1 MAETGRVAQRTGTLA
16 KGRPAEGLYDP
27 AFEHDACGVAFV
39 ADIAG
44 RRDHRTV
51 SRGLAALI
59 NLEHRGARGAEPNT
73 GDGAG
78 ILIQVPDGL
87 YRPLLA
93 EAGVELPPAG
103 RYAVGNAFL
112 PADADPADLEVIV
125 AHVAAEEGLEVLAWR
140 ELPVDPDGAGI
151 GPTARAVM
159 PRFRQLFVG
168 LPPEVDHVVDTP
180 NAGDDDAGIVLTLE
194 RRAFA
199 LRKRVEHESRTAGV
213 ETYFPSLSGR
223 TVVYKGMLAEEQVEP
238 FFADLAD
245 ERTTSSIALVHSRFS
260 TNTFPAWSL
269 AHPYRYLAH
278 NGEINT
284 LRGNRNW
291 MAARESMLA
300 TGAFGEADLDR
311 LFPIVTPDASDSAT
325 FDEVLELLH
334 LGGRTLPHAVLMM
347 IPEAWEN
354 HAEMDTARRAFY
366 RYHSTLM
373 EAWDGPALAAFT
385 DGSVIGAVLDRNGLR
400 PARYWVTE
408 DGLVVLGSEVGVLDI
423 DPSTIVRKGRLE
435 PGRMFLVD
443 TVGRRIVDD
452 DEIKGELAAEH
463 PYDEW
468 LHAGMVELAD
478 LPSRSRDKFDRHVLV
493 RRQQTFGYT
502 GEEVS
507 LLLRPMA
514 QSGAEATGSMGNDA
528 PLAPF
533 SSRSRAA
540 VRLLHPALR
549 AGHQPAAGRLSARSS
564 SLRCRCTSGR
574 RPTCSTPRPR
584 RAVAS
589 CCRCR
594 WWTTTSSRSSPA
606 STTTAT
612 CRASRPTSS
621 PGSTT
626 SRAAGTR
633 CVPGSTEIRQEVSAA
648 VEDGARRDHPDGPRL
663 RRRPRAD
670 PVVAAHRCGAPPPR
684 PREEPHARRPRRRG
698 RRRPRDPPRRAAAG
712 LRRERGEPLPRA
724 GHRRRPHRPRRDHRR
739 HLRTPRPAT
748 WSRRWPRA
756 CAR

>member
-1 MAETGRVAQRTGTLA
+1 MEFGREAQRSGPV
-16 KGRPAEGLYDP
+16 GPRRSQGLYDP
-27 AFEHDACGVAFV
+27 AYEHDACGVAFV

-51 SRGLAALI
+51 SRGLTALI
-59 NLEHRGARGAEPNT
+59 NLEHRGARGAEPET

-93 EAGVELPPAG
+93 ETGVELPPAG

-112 PADADPADLEVIV
+112 PSDADPADVEAIV
-125 AHVAAEEGLEVLAWR
+125 AQVAAEEGLEVLAWR
-140 ELPVDPDGAGI
+140 ELPVDPDRAGI

-168 LPPEVDHVVDTP
+168 LPPHVDEVVDTP

-199 LRKRVEHESRTAGV
+199 LRKRVEHSARAAGV

-223 TVVYKGMLAEEQVEP
+223 TVVYKGMLAEEQLEP

-300 TGAFGEADLDR
+300 TGAFGEAELDR

-354 HAEMDTARRAFY
+354 HAEMDPARRAFY
-366 RYHSTLM
+366 RSHSTLM

-400 PARYWVTE
+400 PGRYWITD
-408 DGLVVLGSEVGVLDI
+408 DGLVVLASETGVLDL
-423 DPSTIVRKGRLE
+423 DPSTIV
-435 PGRMFLVD
+435 
-443 TVGRRIVDD
+443 
-452 DEIKGELAAEH
+452 
-463 PYDEW
+463 
-468 LHAGMVELAD
+468 
-478 LPSRSRDKFDRHVLV
+478 
-493 RRQQTFGYT
+493 
-502 GEEVS
+502 
-507 LLLRPMA
+507 
-514 QSGAEATGSMGNDA
+514 
-528 PLAPF
+528 
-533 SSRSRAA
+533 
-540 VRLLHPALR
+540 
-549 AGHQPAAGRLSARSS
+549 
-564 SLRCRCTSGR
+564 
-574 RPTCSTPRPR
+574 
-584 RAVAS
+584 
-589 CCRCR
+589 
-594 WWTTTSSRSSPA
+594 
-606 STTTAT
+606 
-612 CRASRPTSS
+612 
-621 PGSTT
+621 
-626 SRAAGTR
+626 
-633 CVPGSTEIRQEVSAA
+633 
-648 VEDGARRDHPDGPRL
+648 
-663 RRRPRAD
+663 
-670 PVVAAHRCGAPPPR
+670 
-684 PREEPHARRPRRRG
+684 
-698 RRRPRDPPRRAAAG
+698 
-712 LRRERGEPLPRA
+712 
-724 GHRRRPHRPRRDHRR
+724 
-739 HLRTPRPAT
+739 
-748 WSRRWPRA
+748 
-756 CAR
+756 

>member
-1 MAETGRVAQRTGTLA
+1 M
-16 KGRPAEGLYDP
+16 
-27 AFEHDACGVAFV
+27 
-39 ADIAG
+39 
-44 RRDHRTV
+44 
-51 SRGLAALI
+51 
-59 NLEHRGARGAEPNT
+59 
-73 GDGAG
+73 
-78 ILIQVPDGL
+78 
-87 YRPLLA
+87 
-93 EAGVELPPAG
+93 
-103 RYAVGNAFL
+103 
-112 PADADPADLEVIV
+112 
-125 AHVAAEEGLEVLAWR
+125 
-140 ELPVDPDGAGI
+140 
-151 GPTARAVM
+151 
-159 PRFRQLFVG
+159 
-168 LPPEVDHVVDTP
+168 DHVVDTP

-199 LRKRVEHESRTAGV
+199 LRKRVEHESRAAGV

-300 TGAFGEADLDR
+300 TGAFGEAELDR

-334 LGGRTLPHAVLMM
+334 LGGRSLPHAVLMM

-514 QSGAEATGSMGNDA
+514 HRAAPRPPARWATT
-528 PLAPF
+528 P
-533 SSRSRAA
+533 RSRRSRRAA
-540 VRLLHPALR
+540 GVLFDYFIQLFAQVTNPPLDAYREELVTSLQVHLGSETNLLDASPASCRRVVLPLPVVDDDELAQIAGINDDGDMPGFAPYLVSGLYDVAGRRGRAAHPAERDPRGGL
-549 AGHQPAAGRLSARSS
+549 GGRR
-564 SLRCRCTSGR
+564 GR
-574 RPTCSTPRPR
+574 RP
-584 RAVAS
+584 
-589 CCRCR
+589 
-594 WWTTTSSRSSPA
+594 
-606 STTTAT
+606 
-612 CRASRPTSS
+612 
-621 PGSTT
+621 
-626 SRAAGTR
+626 
-633 CVPGSTEIRQEVSAA
+633 
-648 VEDGARRDHPDGPRL
+648 RDHPDRPPL

-670 PVVAAHRCGAPPPR
+670 PVAAAHRRGAPPPR
-684 PREEPHARRPRRRG
+684 AREDPYPGRPRRRV

-724 GHRRRPHRPRRDHRR
+724 GHGRRPHRPRRHHRR
-739 HLRTPRPAT
+739 HLRHRDPQRRRGAGQGRAQGDEQDGRLDGRVVRRRPDLRGDRARRPRSSRTASPAPPRASAASATTSSPRRSRSATARPGLPTACGPTTASSPSAASTSGAARASCTCSTRTRCSSSSTPRAPRTTTRSRSTPAPST
-748 WSRRWPRA
+748 SR
-756 CAR
+756 ARG

>member
-1 MAETGRVAQRTGTLA
+1 MEFGREAQRSRAIGP
-16 KGRPAEGLYDP
+16 RRSEGLYDP
-27 AFEHDACGVAFV
+27 AYEHDACGVAFV

-51 SRGLAALI
+51 SRGLTALI
-59 NLEHRGARGAEPNT
+59 NLEHRGARGAEPET

-103 RYAVGNAFL
+103 RYGVGNAFL
-112 PADADPADLEVIV
+112 PVDADPADVEAIV
-125 AHVAAEEGLEVLAWR
+125 ARVAAEEGLEVLHWR

-168 LPPEVDHVVDTP
+168 LPPHVDEVVDTP

-199 LRKRVEHESRTAGV
+199 LRKRVEHETRAAGV

-223 TVVYKGMLAEEQVEP
+223 TVVYKGMLAEEQLEP

-245 ERTTSSIALVHSRFS
+245 ERTTSSLALVHSRFS

-300 TGAFGEADLDR
+300 TEAFGSNTGAEIDR

-354 HAEMDTARRAFY
+354 HAEMDPARRAFY

-408 DGLVVLGSEVGVLDI
+408 DGLVVLGSEVGVLEI
-423 DPSTIVRKGRLE
+423 DPTTIVRKGRLE

-478 LPSRSRDKFDRHVLV
+478 LPSRHRDKFDRQVLV

-502 GEEVS
+502 SEEVS

-514 QSGAEATGSMGNDA
+514 QGGAEATGSMGNDA

-533 SSRSRAA
+533 SARSR
-540 VRLLHPALR
+540 LLFDYFIQLFAQVTNPPLDAYREELVT
-549 AGHQPAAGRLSARSS
+549 
-564 SLRCRCTSGR
+564 SLQVQLGSETNLLD
-574 RPTCSTPRPR
+574 
-584 RAVAS
+584 A
-589 CCRCR
+589 
-594 WWTTTSSRSSPA
+594 SPA
-606 STTTAT
+606 S
-612 CRASRPTSS
+612 SR
-621 PGSTT
+621 
-626 SRAAGTR
+626 R
-633 CVPGSTEIRQEVSAA
+633 
-648 VEDGARRDHPDGPRL
+648 
-663 RRRPRAD
+663 
-670 PVVAAHRCGAPPPR
+670 VV
-684 PREEPHARRPRRRG
+684 
-698 RRRPRDPPRRAAAG
+698 
-712 LRRERGEPLPRA
+712 LPLPVLDDDELAQIA
-724 GHRRRPHRPRRDHRR
+724 GINDDGDMPGFAPYLVSGLYDVAGGGEA
-739 HLRTPRPAT
+739 L
-748 WSRRWPRA
+748 
-756 CAR
+756 